1 MNVVQYIIREDSFW
15 TDFLV
20 FYRQFYKGQFDDH
33 DFEVMAVQLRDY
45 QSEHEEIFQDRMKV
59 LAIYTKIMIEQLEPR
74 ERKNHAVDMISV
86 DNKIILAY
94 AYQN

>member
-1 MNVVQYIIREDSFW
+1 MNVVQYIIREECFW

-20 FYRQFYKGQFDDH
+20 FYRQFYKGAFDDN

-45 QSEHEEIFQDRMKV
+45 QNEHAEIFKDRMKV
-59 LAIYTKIMIEQLEPR
+59 LSIYTKIMIEQLEPK
-74 ERKNHAVDMISV
+74 ERKNHSVDMISV

-94 AYQN
+94 AYQS